1 MAFKM
6 KAGKEGPM
14 KKNFP
19 SVFKKDPPFIPE
31 KRETETDIGPKQ
43 KPQEGLSATPAEKLP
58 AKAKNW
64 NKKLTRL
71 VNKRTKRK
79 EKGKDTSRVQKR
91 INKEMKK
98 IGN

>member
-19 SVFKKDPPFIPE
+19 SVFKKDPPFVEE
-31 KRETETDIGPKQ
+31 KKADLEMGPKR
-43 KPQEGLSATPAEKLP
+43 KPQEGTTNISLEKLP